1 MRRCVV
7 RDASSSGGAGI
18 RGQSVPESPIRLPL
32 LELRISNAPPGGQCH
47 PAVALG
53 RHGAGSARPLRRRR
67 RAAVTAQAA
76 RVGAARRG
84 HESTPAAGGAI
95 CAVHASGGEGEGGE
109 WGERRRAREGESEGE
124 GEGVGE
130 GERARVWARG
140 TEERE
145 RMQRAR
151 GRKLGTVVRA

>member
-1 MRRCVV
+1 MTYQ
-7 RDASSSGGAGI
+7 AT
-18 RGQSVPESPIRLPL
+18 
-32 LELRISNAPPGGQCH
+32 
-47 PAVALG
+47 VALEFAG
-53 RHGAGSARPLRRRR
+53 NRHFADQTLASRVAYLQCVTGWSMTPGFGAWPLRRRR